1 MIFDSII
8 EIFVRFGGVLY
19 RWFEQY
25 VLNYFV
31 NFGKG
36 FEQVFV
42 MLAIITF
49 LLITV
54 ILLIKKAKKLPKYY
68 VIEIVDIFGK
78 TIILEGLRVK
88 FRTYDA
94 AKSYSQFYSALFGEQ
109 YRFRVTGSKLRRNYA
124 SNRIKKETEGLIL
137 VFCSLHS

>member
-8 EIFVRFGGVLY
+8 EIFVRYGGVLH

-68 VIEIVDIFGK
+68 VIEIVDIFGR
-78 TIILEGLRVK
+78 TIILEGLRVN

-124 SNRIKKETEGLIL
+124 SNRIKKRNRGINSGVL
-137 VFCSLHS
+137 

>member
-8 EIFVRFGGVLY
+8 EMFVRYGGVLY

-25 VLNYFV
+25 VFNYFV

-68 VIEIVDIFGK
+68 VIEIVDIFGR
-78 TIILEGLRVK
+78 TIILEGLRVN

-109 YRFRVTGSKLRRNYA
+109 YRFQVTGSRPSRNYA
-124 SNRIKKETEGLIL
+124 SYRIRKRN
-137 VFCSLHS
+137 

>member
-8 EIFVRFGGVLY
+8 ELFVRFGGVLY

-42 MLAIITF
+42 MIAITVFFLITVF
-49 LLITV
+49 LLIRH
-54 ILLIKKAKKLPKYY
+54 AKKLPKYY
-68 VIEIVDIFGK
+68 GIEIVDTFGRN
-78 TIILEGLRVK
+78 IILEDLRLN
-88 FRTYDA
+88 FSTYDA

-124 SNRIKKETEGLIL
+124 SNRIKT
-137 VFCSLHS
+137 S

>member
-8 EIFVRFGGVLY
+8 ETSVRFGSVLY

-25 VLNYFV
+25 VINYFV

-42 MLAIITF
+42 MIAIITF
-49 LLITV
+49 LLLAV
-54 ILLIKKAKKLPKYY
+54 FLLIRQAKKLPEYY
-68 VIEIVDIFGK
+68 FIQIVDIFGRS
-78 TIILEGLRVK
+78 IILEDLRVN
-88 FRTYDA
+88 FSTYDA

-109 YRFRVTGSKLRRNYA
+109 YRFQVTGSKLRLR
-124 SNRIKKETEGLIL
+124 KL
-137 VFCSLHS
+137 

>member
-1 MIFDSII
+1 MIFHSII

-36 FEQVFV
+36 FEQVFA
-42 MLAIITF
+42 MLAIIIF

-54 ILLIKKAKKLPKYY
+54 ILIIKQVKKLPKYY
-68 VIEIVDIFGK
+68 VIEIVDIFGR
-78 TIILEGLRVK
+78 TIILEGLRVN

-94 AKSYSQFYSALFGEQ
+94 AKSYSQFYSSLFGGQ
-109 YRFRVTGSKLRRNYA
+109 YRFRATGSRPWRNYA
-124 SNRIKKETEGLIL
+124 SYGIRKRN
-137 VFCSLHS
+137 